1 MSLSKKLFSGGA
13 AAPSHTTDNL
23 VQYLNA
29 ADSTSAANFSAGS
42 QSGGVTWVDLSGNGR
57 DASINTSGA
66 TFSYTDSTYFTVPA
80 AMLSN
85 LGNIG
90 SAIGAGAFTLEIFFY
105 VDSSLY
111 SAYPAYVN
119 ALGQV
124 GVGASGFIWYIDTVA
139 TQQQQLSVYS
149 SGTGYHI
156 GVNHTPTVNR
166 FNQYVAVRESTSSVK
181 FYVDGSHVGT
191 STATNNYTAGTT
203 VVIGNY
209 TTSGTNYLRG
219 RMGLIRIYSDALTA
233 SEVTANWDANK
244 ATFGR

>member
-1 MSLSKKLFSGGA
+1 MSLGKKIFPGGSA
-13 AAPSHTTDNL
+13 TPSHTTDNL

-29 ADSTSAANFSAGS
+29 ADGTSAANFSAGS
-42 QSGGVTWVDLSGNGR
+42 QSGGVTWVDLSGNGN

-90 SAIGAGAFTLEIFFY
+90 AAIGAGAFTLEMFFY

-111 SAYPAYVN
+111 ASFPAYVN
-119 ALGQV
+119 ALGQ
-124 GVGASGFIWYIDTVA
+124 ATPATNGFIWYIDSPATQSHLLSTYSGSSYDPTVA
-139 TQQQQLSVYS
+139 YT
-149 SGTGYHI
+149 T
-156 GVNHTPTVNR
+156 TVGR
-166 FNQYVAVRESTSSVK
+166 FNQYVVVRESTSSTK
-181 FYVDGSHVGT
+181 FYVDGTNIGT
-191 STATNNYTAGTT
+191 SSTTTAYSQGTTVYVGNYTAA
-203 VVIGNY
+203 
-209 TTSGTNYLRG
+209 GTNYLRG

-233 SEVTANWDANK
+233 SEVTDNWNANK